1 MAADKNG
8 ERAVDARVAQLQEI
22 TYAFSDA
29 LLDLSETI
37 ERQMQGIALMAEDLA
52 AVALDLREMQAGDF
66 DHAGIGERIA
76 ELGDV
81 LDNLRQSDEEL
92 QRPAMQPSLTH
103 SGDETADELL
113 LSARQALSISF
124 MNAVQQQQQLWTMA
138 QAVLTQGVSL
148 ILDSVPA
155 GTDKPT
161 VRH

>member
-1 MAADKNG
+1 
-8 ERAVDARVAQLQEI
+8 
-22 TYAFSDA
+22 
-29 LLDLSETI
+29 
-37 ERQMQGIALMAEDLA
+37 
-52 AVALDLREMQAGDF
+52 
-66 DHAGIGERIA
+66 
-76 ELGDV
+76 
-81 LDNLRQSDEEL
+81 
-92 QRPAMQPSLTH
+92 MQPSLTH
-103 SGDETADELL
+103 IGDETADELL